1 MTKNRSYLFGILALL
16 LVLSSCTKDS
26 GIFDD
31 GGDCGFGDGETRAV
45 VLDDQESSAGLPIG
59 SLNSGTPRN
68 DGTDASD
75 GGDGITDDEDDE
87 DDDDDRSAKNK
98 RSK

>member
-1 MTKNRSYLFGILALL
+1 MTKRRSYLFGILAML

-31 GGDCGFGDGETRAV
+31 GEHCGAEGGETRAV
-45 VLDDQESSAGLPIG
+45 VLDNEESSAGLPIG
-59 SLNSGTPRN
+59 SLSSGTPRN
-68 DGTDASD
+68 DGTDPVD
-75 GGDGITDDEDDE
+75 DGDGITDDEDDE
-87 DDDDDRSAKNK
+87 DDDDDRSAKSK